1 VPFLTAMG
9 DHIRSYH
16 LPVLLTEVLSYL
28 ITNPKGIYLDGTIGG
43 GGHAESILGV
53 LDVDS
58 RYIGLDQDIEA
69 LRFSEN
75 RLKGYTN
82 ISYHHNNF
90 ADFDAVLM
98 DLKINTIDGILLD
111 LGLSSHQIESDNR
124 GFSYKHDTP
133 LDMRMDQDNPH
144 TAADLL
150 NTLEEDELKSLFYSY
165 GEERKSRQIA
175 KQIINN
181 RNINPIH
188 RSDQLRHIIDQV
200 IPARFAIKSYARIFQ
215 ALRIA
220 VNRELE
226 SLERLLKKMV
236 SYLNPGGRCVII
248 SYHSLEDR
256 IVKNFIREKSNP
268 CTCPPEFPVCNCGR
282 IPELRSVTTRAVKA
296 SENEIRTNSRAR
308 SARLRAGEKL

>member
-1 VPFLTAMG
+1 MG

-43 GGHAESILGV
+43 GGHAESILNI
-53 LDVDS
+53 LDADS
-58 RYIGLDQDIEA
+58 KYIGLDQDIEA
-69 LRFSEN
+69 LHFSKN
-75 RLKGYTN
+75 RLERYTN

-98 DLKINTIDGILLD
+98 DLKIDTIDGILLD
-111 LGLSSHQIESDNR
+111 LGLSSHQIDTDNR
-124 GFSYKHDTP
+124 GFSYRHDTP

-150 NTLEEDELKSLFYSY
+150 NTLEEDELKSIFYTY

-175 KQIINN
+175 KQIVNN
-181 RNINPIH
+181 RKTNPIH
-188 RSDQLRHIIDQV
+188 SSDQLRGIIDQL

-226 SLERLLKKMV
+226 SLEGFLKKMI
-236 SYLNPGGRCVII
+236 SFLNPGGRCVII

-268 CTCPPEFPVCNCGR
+268 CTCPPEFPECNCGR
-282 IPELRSVTTRAVKA
+282 IPELKSVTTKVVKA
-296 SENEIRTNSRAR
+296 SENETRTNSRAR
-308 SARLRAGEKL
+308 SARLRVGEKL

>member
-1 VPFLTAMG
+1 MG

-16 LPVLLTEVLSYL
+16 LPVLRTEVLSYL
-28 ITNPKGIYLDGTIGG
+28 IIDPKGIYLDGTIGG
-43 GGHAESILGV
+43 GGHAESILNI
-53 LDVDS
+53 LDADA

-69 LRFSEN
+69 LRFSKN
-75 RLKGYTN
+75 RLEGYTN

-90 ADFDAVLM
+90 ADFDVVLM
-98 DLKINTIDGILLD
+98 DLKIDTVDGILLD
-111 LGLSSHQIESDNR
+111 LGLSSHQIDTNNR
-124 GFSYKHDTP
+124 GFSYRHDTP
-133 LDMRMDQDNPH
+133 LDMRMGRDNPH

-150 NTLEEDELKSLFYSY
+150 NTLEEDELKSIFYSY

-175 KQIINN
+175 RQIINN
-181 RNINPIH
+181 RKTKPIH
-188 RSDQLRHIIDQV
+188 SSDQLRFIIDQV

-226 SLERLLKKMV
+226 SLERLLKKMI
-236 SYLNPGGRCVII
+236 SFLNPGGRFVVI

-256 IVKNFIREKSNP
+256 IVKNFIRKKSNP
-268 CTCPPEFPVCNCGR
+268 CTCPPEFPQCNCGR
-282 IPELRSVTTRAVKA
+282 IPELKSMTTRVVKA
-296 SENEIRTNSRAR
+296 SENEIKTNPRAR